1 MLLLIRLRF
10 LSRKGVLLKLDF
22 GNNLCDV
29 RDLLFCSEFSL
40 RYFAEI
46 C

>member
-1 MLLLIRLRF
+1 MTTRPIK
-10 LSRKGVLLKLDF
+10 SVVLKLDF

-29 RDLLFCSEFSL
+29 RDSLFCSELSL
-40 RYFAEI
+40 KYFAEI